1 MALFGFGCM
10 QHARTPE
17 TQVWPEWACRAT
29 GQAETGPGVPGDAD
43 EDPIPAVAGQMTEG
57 AAAAKYQFDRGRWLQ
72 AITLLTEVA
81 NG

>member
-1 MALFGFGCM
+1 
-10 QHARTPE
+10 
-17 TQVWPEWACRAT
+17 
-29 GQAETGPGVPGDAD
+29 
-43 EDPIPAVAGQMTEG
+43 MTEG